1 MLKYKYSGYNI
12 RFDRKGKL
20 SVGNRIGRNCIIFGA
35 DMSSSA
41 HFDNKKKDVL
51 VLGGGPTQRLDG
63 TTLTAEKFAFN

>member
-1 MLKYKYSGYNI
+1 
-12 RFDRKGKL
+12 
-20 SVGNRIGRNCIIFGA
+20 
-35 DMSSSA
+35 MSSSA